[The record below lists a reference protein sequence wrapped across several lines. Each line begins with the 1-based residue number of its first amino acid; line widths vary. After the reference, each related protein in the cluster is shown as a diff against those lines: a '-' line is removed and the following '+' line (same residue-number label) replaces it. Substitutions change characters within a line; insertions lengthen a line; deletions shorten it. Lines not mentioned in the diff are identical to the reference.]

1 MAGCSG
7 PGTTPAPTVRRRGP
21 RPPRNARPGHRPRPP
36 SLRSDVRIARLCAQ
50 PSPQC
55 DQTKLSNDLCGQY
68 CSEWFAAETSV
79 VFAGTN
85 NGECYCDTE
94 YTEGGDANGQCD
106 VECPES
112 DTGCDL
118 PCAGDPS
125 QMCGGAWFNMIIKVS
140 CGGWP
145 WAWPFVYGLA
155 GLSAGYLLLG
165 TAANMSAGNSGLPN
179 AGFWR
184 SLGGLVND
192 VSLPTPPP
200 AAARPAYSAGA
211 GREWPTRWATS
222 RTPSATRPC
231 RLPPPPPLIPTCRPS
246 PPPPPLPPAAPPSRR

>member
-68 CSEWFAAETSV
+68 CSEWFAAETSE

-192 VSLPTPPP
+192 VSLPAPPP
-200 AAARPAYSAGA
+200 AAHK
-211 GREWPTRWATS
+211 
-222 RTPSATRPC
+222 
-231 RLPPPPPLIPTCRPS
+231 
-246 PPPPPLPPAAPPSRR
+246 